1 MLRRELSWVCW
12 PASLLVPSCLKLNV
26 VHAWFGTCFPSRISV
41 SLALFECP
49 SAAAG
54 LPVSSA
60 EKHPHTVARCCH
72 ASLYAYVASRWW
84 IWWEPDLVQ
93 KVLLLTS
100 ASDLF
105 FKSTLI
111 KGRNQMMHCCPWA
124 LSMLHFSHTPV
135 DGIEN
140 TSFLFYSLFCFCFP
154 LSEPSKLQMSK
165 ARIALVQGALFCFP

>member
-105 FKSTLI
+105 FKSTVI
-111 KGRNQMMHCCPWA
+111 KRKKSNDA
-124 LSMLHFSHTPV
+124 LLPLSLEHAAFQPHPSRWYWKYLFSLLQP
-135 DGIEN
+135 
-140 TSFLFYSLFCFCFP
+140 FLFLFSSFRT
-154 LSEPSKLQMSK
+154 LK
-165 ARIALVQGALFCFP
+165 ASDE